1 LYYIQQFS
9 YPCIRWSLRATDA
22 VQSETKRKKKK
33 ERKKKKKKR
42 KEVLKE
48 MRKQGKRKKT
58 QLGAMI
64 YMQTTMSVGGLF
76 VASFQLLKDK
86 RMI

>member
-1 LYYIQQFS
+1 M
-9 YPCIRWSLRATDA
+9 RATDA

-33 ERKKKKKKR
+33 ERKTAKKKR

-48 MRKQGKRKKT
+48 MRKQGKKRKDVLKEVRKRGKKRKT
-58 QLGAMI
+58 QQGAMI
-64 YMQTTMSVGGLF
+64 YMQTTLSVGGLF